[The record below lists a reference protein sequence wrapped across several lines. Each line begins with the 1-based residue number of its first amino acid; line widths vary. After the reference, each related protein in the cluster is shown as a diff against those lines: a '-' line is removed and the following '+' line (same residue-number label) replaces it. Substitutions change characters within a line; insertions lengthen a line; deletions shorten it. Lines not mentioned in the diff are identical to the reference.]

1 MIFNLKYLL
10 LFTFWIINSDSGYL
24 NKSAFQNDSNIIID
38 CNYTFDEAIAGIE
51 IPKSIIKQLTLIEV
65 EYYSFDEKLHH
76 GQIIGNQKAA
86 KDIKEIFEFI
96 KSTKFPVAKVIPVVK
111 YNWSD
116 EASMNDNNT
125 SCFNYRIVKGFKVLS
140 SHSYGKAIDINPVQ
154 NPHIKGKVITP
165 VTGKYD
171 IKQAGTLIKD
181 SGIVKEFVKRGWQWG
196 GRWRSSKDYKKKKK
210 KN

>member
-24 NKSAFQNDSNIIID
+24 NKPAIQNDSNIIFD
-38 CNYTFDEAIAGIE
+38 CNYTFEEAIAGIE

-96 KSTKFPVAKVIPVVK
+96 KSTKFPIAKVIPVVK

-125 SCFNYRIVKGFKVLS
+125 
-140 SHSYGKAIDINPVQ
+140 
-154 NPHIKGKVITP
+154 
-165 VTGKYD
+165 
-171 IKQAGTLIKD
+171 
-181 SGIVKEFVKRGWQWG
+181 
-196 GRWRSSKDYKKKKK
+196 
-210 KN
+210 